1 MLARVCWDLDKKS
14 SEQNDEWIKDQN
26 RTGVTVFSF
35 GNARVNYEDSSVT
48 TAIYL
53 SNYAKPRP
61 KLMTKKYNRKI
72 S

>member
-1 MLARVCWDLDKKS
+1 M
-14 SEQNDEWIKDQN
+14 KDQN

-72 S
+72 SSLFSQKRPKMTQKEPT